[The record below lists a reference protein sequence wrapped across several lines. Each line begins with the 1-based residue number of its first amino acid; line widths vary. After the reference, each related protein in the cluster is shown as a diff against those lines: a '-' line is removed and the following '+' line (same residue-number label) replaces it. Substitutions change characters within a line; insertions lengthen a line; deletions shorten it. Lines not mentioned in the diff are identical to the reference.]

1 MPEVKRGELTE
12 EQIAEIEAVNNEQA
26 TNLDAA
32 MNRMRAGVVVP
43 PPAQPRKP
51 GRPTNEEKLRRAQAA
66 GVALAPIPL
75 EEVPPLIPR
84 DPVGRGVRAS
94 RFEIDDDVPLPEDTG
109 PSNGL
114 SYPWAKLDLG
124 QSFFIPEDGR
134 KNRSKLTSMYSA
146 HRRYPGRRF
155 KALWQDRD
163 PKRGI
168 SGFRVWRVA

>member
-1 MPEVKRGELTE
+1 MKRARLTE
-12 EQIAEIEAVNNEQA
+12 EEIAEIEAVNNEQA
-26 TNLDAA
+26 ASLDAV
-32 MNRMRAGVVVP
+32 MSKMRAGVP
-43 PPAQPRKP
+43 GAEPRKL

-66 GVALAPIPL
+66 GVALAPIRL
-75 EEVPPLIPR
+75 NEVPPLIPR

-94 RFEIDDDVPLPEDTG
+94 RFEIDDDVPLPADTG

-114 SYPWAKLDLG
+114 SYPWQKLDVG

-155 KALWQDRD
+155 KALWLDRD
-163 PKRGI
+163 PKRQI

>member
-1 MPEVKRGELTE
+1 MARAQLTDE
-12 EQIAEIEAVNNEQA
+12 EIAEIEAVNNEQA
-26 TNLDAA
+26 ASLDAA
-32 MNRMRAGVVVP
+32 MNKMRAGVPDAVTHI
-43 PPAQPRKP
+43 RRP

-66 GVALAPIPL
+66 GVALAPIPMD
-75 EEVPPLIPR
+75 EVPPLIPR

-114 SYPWAKLDLG
+114 SYPWQKLDVG

-155 KALWQDRD
+155 KAYWQEKDV
-163 PKRGI
+163 KRGI